1 MLSDSVEFDRKGKHM
16 LRISNIK
23 ISAEYELTDEV
34 LKAAVEKSLRANGVK
49 NIKIVRQS
57 VDARDKS
64 RVVHMLTLDFDIY
77 KEKRFLKH
85 KNISIPKNDM
95 YEPKTCANKEFRP
108 LVAGFGPAG
117 MFCALALAEMGM
129 KPVVIE
135 RGKCVEDRQ
144 KDVETF
150 WKSGKLDTSSNV
162 QFGEGGA
169 GTFSDGKLTTGIN
182 DIRCAYILKRFV
194 EFGAPERIE
203 YLAKP
208 HIGTDNLVNVVRN
221 IRKRIEELGG
231 RVLFSHRLKDIGL
244 KNNRLEYALAESPD
258 GEIRIDCDAL
268 VLAVG
273 HSARD
278 TFEMLKSKNFAMERK
293 PFAMG
298 VRIEHRQEDIDR
310 AQYGD
315 FAKYLPAA
323 DYKLT
328 AHLENGRTAY
338 SFCMCPGGVVAA
350 AASEEGG
357 VVTNGMSYFARD
369 GENANAA
376 LLVNVAPEDV
386 EGDDVLGGVYLQ
398 RELEKRA
405 FEAGGSDYAAPVQK
419 VGDLLK
425 DRASEA
431 LGRVKPTY
439 SPNVRPSDMRL
450 VFPDFIYES
459 LKEGILAMDKKLKGF
474 ADADAVVTAVESRSS
489 SPVRIIRDKESFE
502 SLMYRGIYPCGEG
515 CGYAGGIMSAAADGL
530 KIAEKIAEAA
540 DNR

>member
-1 MLSDSVEFDRKGKHM
+1 MLSDSAEFDRKGKYM

-419 VGDLLK
+419 VGDLLE

>member
-1 MLSDSVEFDRKGKHM
+1 MLSDSVEFDRKGKYM

-77 KEKRFLKH
+77 KENRFLRH

-244 KNNRLEYALAESPD
+244 KNNRLEYALAENPD

-278 TFEMLKSKNFAMERK
+278 TFEMLKSKEFAMERK

-350 AASEEGG
+350 A
-357 VVTNGMSYFARD
+357 
-369 GENANAA
+369 
-376 LLVNVAPEDV
+376 
-386 EGDDVLGGVYLQ
+386 
-398 RELEKRA
+398 ELFCA
-405 FEAGGSDYAAPVQK
+405 
-419 VGDLLK
+419 
-425 DRASEA
+425 
-431 LGRVKPTY
+431 
-439 SPNVRPSDMRL
+439 
-450 VFPDFIYES
+450 
-459 LKEGILAMDKKLKGF
+459 
-474 ADADAVVTAVESRSS
+474 
-489 SPVRIIRDKESFE
+489 
-502 SLMYRGIYPCGEG
+502 
-515 CGYAGGIMSAAADGL
+515 
-530 KIAEKIAEAA
+530 
-540 DNR
+540 

>member
-1 MLSDSVEFDRKGKHM
+1 MLSDSVEFDRKGKYM

-77 KEKRFLKH
+77 KENRFLRH

-244 KNNRLEYALAESPD
+244 KNNRLEYALAENPD

-278 TFEMLKSKNFAMERK
+278 TFEMLKSKEFAMERK

-419 VGDLLK
+419 VGDLLE

>member
-57 VDARDKS
+57 VDARNKS

-231 RVLFSHRLKDIGL
+231 RVMFSHRLKDIGL

-419 VGDLLK
+419 VGDLLE

>member
-1 MLSDSVEFDRKGKHM
+1 M

-23 ISAEYELTDEV
+23 IPVTQALTEDV
-34 LKAAVEKSLRANGVK
+34 LKAAVEKKLRTKGVK
-49 NIKIVRQS
+49 NIGIVKQS
-57 VDARDKS
+57 TDARDKS
-64 RVVHMLTLDFDIY
+64 RVMYMLTLDFDVY
-77 KEKRFLKH
+77 KENRFLKL
-85 KNISIPKNDM
+85 KNISVPENEE
-95 YEPKTCANKEFRP
+95 YVLPECANKAFRP
-108 LVAGFGPAG
+108 LVVGFGPAG

-129 KPVVIE
+129 KPTVIE
-135 RGKCVEDRQ
+135 RGKCVEERQ
-144 KDVETF
+144 KDVEEF

-194 EFGAPERIE
+194 EFGAPERIK

-208 HIGTDNLVNVVRN
+208 HIGTDNLVGAVKN
-221 IRKRIEELGG
+221 IRERIKELGG
-231 RVLFSHRLKDIGL
+231 EVLFGHRLTDIHME
-244 KNNRLEYALAESPD
+244 NNRPAYAVVDSPE
-258 GEIRIDCDAL
+258 GEKHIDCDAL

-278 TFEMLKSKNFAMERK
+278 TFEMLKNKGFAMERK

-298 VRIEHRQEDIDR
+298 VRIEHRQEDINR
-310 AQYGD
+310 AQYGN

-338 SFCMCPGGVVAA
+338 SFCMCPGGVVVA
-350 AASEEGG
+350 AASEEGR

-369 GENANAA
+369 GKNANAA
-376 LLVNVAPEDV
+376 LLVNVAPEDI

-405 FEAGGSDYAAPVQK
+405 FEAGGGDYSAPAQK
-419 VGDLLK
+419 VGDLLEDK
-425 DRASEA
+425 ASIDF
-431 LGRVKPTY
+431 GRVEPTY
-439 SPNVRPSDMRL
+439 APAVKPSDMRL

-459 LKEGILAMDKKLKGF
+459 LKSGILAMDKKLEGF

-489 SPVRIIRDKESFE
+489 SPVRILREKDSLE
-502 SLMYRGIYPCGEG
+502 SLNFKGIYPCGEG

-530 KIAEKIAEAA
+530 KAAEKIAEFAE
-540 DNR
+540 NN

>member
-1 MLSDSVEFDRKGKHM
+1 MQSDSAEFDRKGKYM

-419 VGDLLK
+419 VGDLLE

>member
-57 VDARDKS
+57 VDARNKS

-419 VGDLLK
+419 VGDLLE

>member
-1 MLSDSVEFDRKGKHM
+1 M

-23 ISAEYELTDEV
+23 IPVTQELTEAA
-34 LKAAVEKSLRANGVK
+34 LKAAIEKSLRAKGVK
-49 NIKIVRQS
+49 NISIVKQS

-64 RVVHMLTLDFDIY
+64 RVVYMLTLDFDVY
-77 KEKRFLKH
+77 REERFLKY
-85 KNISIPKNDM
+85 KNISMPKNEV
-95 YEPKTCANKEFRP
+95 YELPECADKNLRP
-108 LVAGFGPAG
+108 LVVGFGPAG

-135 RGKCVEDRQ
+135 RGKCVEQRQ
-144 KDVETF
+144 KDVDTF
-150 WKSGKLDTSSNV
+150 WKSGKLDVSSNV

-194 EFGAPERIE
+194 DFGAPERIK

-208 HIGTDNLVNVVRN
+208 HIGTDNLVNAVRN
-221 IRKRIEELGG
+221 IRNYIISLGG
-231 RVLFSHRLKDIGL
+231 KVLFSHKLTDIHIE
-244 KNNRLEYALAESPD
+244 NNRLSYALVQSPD
-258 GEIRIDCDAL
+258 GEKRIYCDAL

-278 TFEMLKSKNFAMERK
+278 TFEMLKAKNFAMERK

-298 VRIEHRQEDIDR
+298 VRIEHKQEDIDR
-310 AQYGD
+310 AQYGE
-315 FAKYLPAA
+315 FAEYLPAA

-376 LLVNVAPEDV
+376 LLVNVAPEDI

-405 FEAGGSDYAAPVQK
+405 FEAGGSDYTAPAQK
-419 VGDLLK
+419 VGDLLN
-425 DRASEA
+425 DRASA
-431 LGRVKPTY
+431 GFGRVVPTY
-439 SPNVRPSDMRL
+439 APAVKPSDMRL
-450 VFPDFIYES
+450 IFPDFIYSS
-459 LKEGILAMDKKLKGF
+459 LKDGIKAMDKKLKGF
-474 ADADAVVTAVESRSS
+474 ADENAVVTAVESRSS
-489 SPVRIIRDKESFE
+489 SPVRILRDKESLE
-502 SLMYRGIYPCGEG
+502 SLMYKGIYPCGEG

-530 KIAEKIAEAA
+530 KTAEKIAETVKE
-540 DNR
+540 

>member
-1 MLSDSVEFDRKGKHM
+1 MQSDSAEFDRKGKYM

-77 KEKRFLKH
+77 KEKRFLRHKH
-85 KNISIPKNDM
+85 ISIPKNDM

-231 RVLFSHRLKDIGL
+231 RVMFSHRLKDIGL

-419 VGDLLK
+419 VGDLLE

>member
-1 MLSDSVEFDRKGKHM
+1 M

-95 YEPKTCANKEFRP
+95 YEPKTCTNKEFRP

-244 KNNRLEYALAESPD
+244 KNNRLEYALAEGPD

-459 LKEGILAMDKKLKGF
+459 LKDGILAMDKKLKGF